1 MRKLIVLAVILT
13 AAQACE
19 DPRKSRKA
27 AASAGTELL
36 EGGELVFSDDFERAD
51 IGPNYESEGTAWS
64 IKDGRVHVKGAH
76 NEGLWLSRQIPRD
89 VRVEFDA
96 RSDTDEGD
104 IKCEVFA
111 KEPRH
116 QAGYV
121 IIFGGWKN
129 RLNVIARLDE
139 HGDDRR
145 EVDKP
150 KVVTGKAHKIAIA
163 RKGGSLRYF
172 VDGKEVLSFDDAEP
186 LTGRFFGFNDWEAPV
201 SFDNLRVFK
210 LK

>member
-1 MRKLIVLAVILT
+1 MRKLAALAVLATVVF
-13 AAQACE
+13 ACE
-19 DPRKSRKA
+19 NPRKSRA
-27 AASAGTELL
+27 AASSSED
-36 EGGELVFSDDFERAD
+36 EGLKVGELVFTDDFERKEL
-51 IGPNYESEGTAWS
+51 GPNYESEGGAWA
-64 IKDGRVHVKGAH
+64 IKEGRVHISGAH
-76 NEGLWLSRQIPRD
+76 NEGLWLSRQVPRD
-89 VRVEFDA
+89 ARIEFDA
-96 RSDTDEGD
+96 IAHSADGD

-121 IIFGGWKN
+121 LIFGGWKN

-150 KVVTGKAHKIAIA
+150 KAVMGKVHKMVIT
-163 RKGGSLRYF
+163 RKGGRLRHY
-172 VDGKEVLSFDDAEP
+172 VDGLEVISFDDAEP
-186 LTGRFFGFNDWEAPV
+186 LSGRFFGFNDWEAPV
-201 SFDNLRVFK
+201 SFDNLRVYK